1 MHNPYLAIL
10 LAAVAAW
17 VFGSIWYMTLGPAWM
32 AALGW
37 SAEEI
42 AARRQNQKAPIGPMA
57 LSFACEV
64 VMAVV
69 FSYLLA
75 GLGVTDWYIGAF
87 TGLLVGAGFM
97 ATSTAVNNAFRGPRS
112 MLRLIDGAHWVGVA
126 VIQGAVLVALS

>member
-1 MHNPYLAIL
+1 MHNPYIAIL

-75 GLGVTDWYIGAF
+75 GLGVTDWYIGAL

-97 ATSTAVNNAFRGPRS
+97 ATSTAVNNAFRGPRA
-112 MLRLIDGAHWVGVA
+112 MLSLIDGAHWVGVA
-126 VIQGAVLVALS
+126 VIQGVVLVALS